1 MHHRGYEWVGKRG
14 EGVRDGAMQ
23 GRDLEFG
30 IIWILREEAKRKE
43 ATPDHLIIRISPRMI
58 SQ

>member
-1 MHHRGYEWVGKRG
+1 MSGWKGGGWKRG

-30 IIWILREEAKRKE
+30 IIWIVREEAKRKE
-43 ATPDHLIIRISPRMI
+43 ATPDHLIIRIFPSND
-58 SQ
+58 